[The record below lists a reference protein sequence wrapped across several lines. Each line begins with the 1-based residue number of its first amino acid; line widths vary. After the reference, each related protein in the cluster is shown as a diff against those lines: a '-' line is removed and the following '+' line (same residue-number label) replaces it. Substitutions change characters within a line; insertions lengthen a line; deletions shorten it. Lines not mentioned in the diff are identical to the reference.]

1 MLEIKDLDKD
11 FMCCGKRMELMPDGS
26 GRVWTLGCYNCQ
38 RWAEIYPNLT
48 AARIDEPVF
57 IISDVFEIGSN

>member
-38 RWAEIYPNLT
+38 RWAEIT
-48 AARIDEPVF
+48 QT
-57 IISDVFEIGSN
+57 